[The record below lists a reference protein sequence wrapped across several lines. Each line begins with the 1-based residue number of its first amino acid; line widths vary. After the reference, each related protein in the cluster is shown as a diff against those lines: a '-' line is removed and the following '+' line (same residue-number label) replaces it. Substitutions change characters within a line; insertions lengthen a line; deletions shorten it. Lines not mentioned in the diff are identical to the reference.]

1 MKKKVTSML
10 LTLSLLG
17 TMAVPAFAAEAGRY
31 PILIDG
37 QEVDASACVMVP
49 LRAVA
54 EPLGFTVTWDGT
66 SVLVDNGEIHTN
78 VSLGVDRYVITTSH
92 EDMVGMSAPFSLGT
106 APYAVD
112 GTTYVPLGLFDA
124 LLTDAQDTIHL
135 DDDQIVI
142 QTQGTQ
148 SPDPFRDC
156 GTLAE
161 AEQAAG
167 FSFQLPDRLPGWVST
182 PTIRA
187 IPSSLIEVSY
197 HGTDESLV
205 LRKGPGS
212 EDISGDYNT
221 YPQVSTVEIGGRQVT
236 VKGEGDTIST
246 ATWTDGEYSYAIHST
261 PGMDRN
267 ALSLLVEGMG

>member
-92 EDMVGMSAPFSLGT
+92 EDMVGMSAPFSFGT

-142 QTQGTQ
+142 QTQSTQ
-148 SPDPFRDC
+148 IPDPFRDC
-156 GTLAE
+156 STLAE

-167 FSFQLPDRLPGWVST
+167 FSFQLPDRLPGWVSAT
-182 PTIRA
+182 AIRA

-246 ATWTDGEYSYAIHST
+246 ATWTDGGYSYAIHSA
-261 PGMDRN
+261 PGMDRD